1 MENFVGLVIAVV
13 VIGFAV
19 YKMKPEWVEPII
31 AKFKKKQQMG
41 KLLGSE
47 DKPMKVRSSPFTGK
61 GSRQRPGD
69 HKKYMENYDKI
80 FGKKVS
86 TADKVEEA

>member
-1 MENFVGLVIAVV
+1 
-13 VIGFAV
+13 
-19 YKMKPEWVEPII
+19 
-31 AKFKKKQQMG
+31 MG

-47 DKPMKVRSSPFTGK
+47 DKPLKVRSSPFTGK

-80 FGKKVS
+80 FGKRVS
-86 TADKVEEA
+86 TADKVGEA

>member
-1 MENFVGLVIAVV
+1 
-13 VIGFAV
+13 
-19 YKMKPEWVEPII
+19 
-31 AKFKKKQQMG
+31 MG

-61 GSRQRPGD
+61 GSRQRPG
-69 HKKYMENYDKI
+69 EPQKI
-80 FGKKVS
+80 YGKFTIKFSEKKVS